1 MFSSAIGQKES
12 KQTTKTNGTVLRSI
26 DISTQIC
33 NSFLMPRGPRFIFEN
48 AFYHVFNRGVNKQPI
63 FLSERDY
70 LFFLK
75 KLKELKKK
83 YDHSIYCVCL
93 MPNHFHISIQ
103 TRKSPIS
110 KIMSSLTTSYSMYFN
125 RTYKRVGPV
134 FQNRFKSI
142 LIENNEYFL
151 KLSQYIYLN
160 PVSAGLVSD
169 PMLYKFSSIREA
181 VGKEPASL
189 LDEDIIRLVGEIK
202 RTQKAYE
209 KFIYDGILENLSK
222 IDRLFEKE
230 EAVFGTNKFSTMA
243 NKKYLRR
250 KNKNYA

>member
-1 MFSSAIGQKES
+1 
-12 KQTTKTNGTVLRSI
+12 
-26 DISTQIC
+26 
-33 NSFLMPRGPRFIFEN
+33 
-48 AFYHVFNRGVNKQPI
+48 
-63 FLSERDY
+63 
-70 LFFLK
+70 
-75 KLKELKKK
+75 
-83 YDHSIYCVCL
+83 
-93 MPNHFHISIQ
+93 
-103 TRKSPIS
+103 
-110 KIMSSLTTSYSMYFN
+110 MSSLTTSYSMYFN

>member
-1 MFSSAIGQKES
+1 
-12 KQTTKTNGTVLRSI
+12 
-26 DISTQIC
+26 
-33 NSFLMPRGPRFIFEN
+33 MPRGPRFIFEN

-63 FLSERDY
+63 FLSEKDY

-75 KLKELKKK
+75 KVRELKKK

-93 MPNHFHISIQ
+93 MPNHFHISTQ

-125 RTYKRVGPV
+125 RTYNRVGPV

-160 PVSAGLVSD
+160 PVNAGLVND
-169 PMLYKFSSIREA
+169 PMLYRFSSIREA
-181 VGKEPASL
+181 VGKEPLSL
-189 LDEDIIRLVGEIK
+189 LDEDIIRLAGETK
-202 RTQKAYE
+202 GTQKAYE
-209 KFIYDGILENLSK
+209 KLIYDGILEDLSE

-230 EAVFGTNKFSTMA
+230 EAVFGTSKFSTMA
-243 NKKYLRR
+243 KKKYLRR
-250 KNKNYA
+250 KNKRRKNRNYA